1 LEYAPELAPV
11 VEGDLGKLRQVLG
24 NLLGNAVKFTARG
37 QITLTVAPLVCQ
49 GPCAEPC
56 IRFVVRDTGPGIPAD
71 EQEAVFEAFRQRDI
85 GHQGGT
91 GLGLAI
97 SRKLVAAMGGELI
110 LASEPGKGCEFS
122 FSLPLQRSS
131 AQLPAEAQP
140 LHLGQS
146 RDILLVEDNEIN
158 RLVAHGML
166 TRLGHRVTLA
176 EDGRSAL
183 ALVTERPFE
192 LALLD
197 INLPDMD
204 GMTLREDLAAISE
217 EMHERPLPAIAI
229 SAQMY
234 PEDIRHCLAAG
245 FVDFVG
251 KPVRL
256 AVLANAIERLFRQE
270 VTSIEPSTQLSVA
283 ASANRPGW
291 ANPVLDA
298 DLPLL
303 GMARIRQLVGLFESQ
318 GRVLVDELAKGE
330 GSEQRQLAHKLKGS
344 ALALGL
350 SEFASHCAAL
360 EAGGGEPAAIGPQ
373 FEAAV
378 SGLQLWLVANRDARS

>member
-1 LEYAPELAPV
+1 
-11 VEGDLGKLRQVLG
+11 
-24 NLLGNAVKFTARG
+24 
-37 QITLTVAPLVCQ
+37 
-49 GPCAEPC
+49 
-56 IRFVVRDTGPGIPAD
+56 
-71 EQEAVFEAFRQRDI
+71 
-85 GHQGGT
+85 
-91 GLGLAI
+91 
-97 SRKLVAAMGGELI
+97 M
-110 LASEPGKGCEFS
+110 
-122 FSLPLQRSS
+122 QRSS

-166 TRLGHRVTLA
+166 TRLGHRITLA

-204 GMTLREDLAAISE
+204 GMTLREDLTAISE
-217 EMHERPLPAIAI
+217 EVHERPLPAIAI

-256 AVLANAIERLFRQE
+256 AVLANAIEQLFRQDASPIASP
-270 VTSIEPSTQLSVA
+270 VPLSVA
-283 ASANRPGW
+283 VSTTRPEFS
-291 ANPVLDA
+291 NPVLDA

-303 GMARIRQLVGLFESQ
+303 GMARIRQLVALFESQ
-318 GRVLVDELAKGE
+318 GRVLVDKLAQGE

-350 SEFASHCAAL
+350 TEFASHCAAL
-360 EAGGGEPAAIGPQ
+360 EAGGGEPATIGAQ
-373 FEAAV
+373 FDAAV
-378 SGLQLWLVANRDARS
+378 SGLQQWLTANRDAPF